1 MLPDASISQAGV
13 SKNPV
18 RGSAGHRGTHA
29 LRPATARGGHAAAA
43 ARHTSGAGQLVRFEI
58 RHCPQYLLLCPQ
70 QGPGAT
76 SSSFEGMFKY
86 KSDWLHS
93 SSVKVAM
100 VFVPLGIMSTI
111 KFSCLSSFWN
121 KQKFSMNLWN
131 KQQELSEFM
140 E

>member
-1 MLPDASISQAGV
+1 MQAFHRLV
-13 SKNPV
+13 SARTQCAAQPAIGARTHSGRQPHGGACGGGCATYQWGWPTGTV
-18 RGSAGHRGTHA
+18 RDPTLSSVFAVVSTTG
-29 LRPATARGGHAAAA
+29 AR
-43 ARHTSGAGQLVRFEI
+43 
-58 RHCPQYLLLCPQ
+58 
-70 QGPGAT
+70 AT

-111 KFSCLSSFWN
+111 KFSCLSSLWN

>member
-1 MLPDASISQAGV
+1 MQAFHRLV
-13 SKNPV
+13 SARTQCAAQPAIGA
-18 RGSAGHRGTHA
+18 RTHSGR
-29 LRPATARGGHAAAA
+29 RPHGGGHAAAA

-111 KFSCLSSFWN
+111 KFSCLSSFWD